1 MPRKTTVS
9 LVLGSGGA
17 RGMAHIGIIHW
28 LEEHNFEIK
37 TIAGSSIGALIGG
50 VYGAGKLDVYE
61 KWVRALQ
68 KRDVINL
75 LDFAFSRSGLFSG
88 ERIMQTLKDLLGDIN
103 IEDLPIKFTAVAS
116 DLDAE
121 KEVWFDDGPLFDA
134 IRASIS
140 IPTIFTPVHYNGH
153 LLVDGAM
160 LNPIP
165 VAPTLT
171 DMTDITIA
179 VSLSGKR
186 KPLPLEMPIQ
196 KAKPKLIDNGYL
208 SAISSY
214 IEKLQQKYN
223 APAIKQT
230 HVLDVVMK
238 TYESMSNTITRFKLA
253 GYNFDY
259 LVEVPSNSC
268 KILEFHKA
276 NEMIE
281 YGYLLAEKNLSVL
294 LTDLNSTL

>member
-1 MPRKTTVS
+1 MNNNNKTVS

-17 RGMAHIGIIHW
+17 RGLAHIGIIHW
-28 LEEHNFEIK
+28 LEEQGYEIK
-37 TIAGSSIGALIGG
+37 TIAGSSIGALVGG
-50 VYGAGKLDVYE
+50 IYAAGKLDVYE

-68 KRDVINL
+68 KNDVLKL

-88 ERIMQTLKDLLGDIN
+88 DKIMQTLEELLGDVK
-103 IEDLPIKFTAVAS
+103 IEELPIKFTAVAS

-121 KEVWFDDGPLFDA
+121 KEVWFDDGSLFEA

-140 IPTIFTPVHYNGH
+140 IPTIFTPVNYRGH
-153 LLVDGAM
+153 MLVDGAM

-186 KPLPLEMPIQ
+186 DPDLHTKKIQ
-196 KAKPKLIDNGYL
+196 EKTIENTYL
-208 SAISSY
+208 QAISSY
-214 IEKLQQKYN
+214 IEKLQQKYIGE
-223 APAIKQT
+223 AVEQA
-230 HVLDVVMK
+230 DVFDVIMK
-238 TYESMSNTITRFKLA
+238 TYESMQNTITRFKLA
-253 GYNFDY
+253 GYNFDH
-259 LVEVPSNSC
+259 LLEVPANSC

-276 NEMIE
+276 NEMIDF
-281 YGYLLAEKNLSVL
+281 GYELAEKQLSHHL
-294 LTDLNSTL
+294 

>member
-1 MPRKTTVS
+1 MKNKKKTIS

-17 RGMAHIGIIHW
+17 RGLAHIGIIHW
-28 LEEHNFEIK
+28 LEEQDYEIK

-50 VYGAGKLDVYE
+50 VYASGKLDVYE

-68 KRDVINL
+68 KKDVLKL

-88 ERIMQTLKDLLGDIN
+88 DKIMQTLEELLGDVK

-121 KEVWFDDGPLFDA
+121 KEVWFDDGSLFEA

-140 IPTIFTPVHYNGH
+140 IPTIFTPVTYRGH
-153 LLVDGAM
+153 MLVDGAM

-165 VAPTLT
+165 VAPTLV

-186 KPLPLEMPIQ
+186 DPDLHTKQTQET
-196 KAKPKLIDNGYL
+196 NVENTYL
-208 SAISSY
+208 QAISSY
-214 IEKLQQKYN
+214 IDKLQQKYIGQ
-223 APAIKQT
+223 AVEQA
-230 HVLDVVMK
+230 DVFDVIMK
-238 TYESMSNTITRFKLA
+238 TYESMQNTITRFKLA
-253 GYNFDY
+253 GYTFDH
-259 LVEVPSNSC
+259 LLEVPTNSC

-276 NEMIE
+276 NEMIDF
-281 YGYLLAEKNLSVL
+281 GYELAEKQLSHHL
-294 LTDLNSTL
+294 

>member
-1 MPRKTTVS
+1 MNESQKTVS

-17 RGMAHIGIIHW
+17 RGLAHIGIIHW
-28 LEEHNFEIK
+28 LEEHGYKIT

-50 VYGAGKLDVYE
+50 VYSAGKLDDYE

-68 KRDVINL
+68 KKDVIKL

-88 ERIMQTLKDLLGDIN
+88 DKIMQTLKELIGDIN

-116 DLDAE
+116 DLDTE

-140 IPTIFTPVHYNGH
+140 IPTIFTPVRHNGH
-153 LLVDGAM
+153 MLIDGAV

-165 VAPTLT
+165 VAPTLS

-186 KPLPLEMPIQ
+186 VYNAPPIVS
-196 KAKPKLIDNGYL
+196 PKKNIENGYL
-208 SAISSY
+208 SAISNY
-214 IEKLQQKYN
+214 IDKLQQKYRN
-223 APAIKQT
+223 QEVDQT
-230 HVLDVVMK
+230 DVFDVIMK
-238 TYESMSNTITRFKLA
+238 TYESMQNTITRFKLA
-253 GYNFDY
+253 GYNFDH
-259 LVEVPSNSC
+259 LLEVPSNTC
-268 KILEFHKA
+268 KILEFHRA
-276 NEMIE
+276 SEMIDF
-281 YGYLLAEKNLSVL
+281 GYELAEKQLSGHL
-294 LTDLNSTL
+294 

>member
-1 MPRKTTVS
+1 MNKNNKTIS

-17 RGMAHIGIIHW
+17 RGLAHIGIIRW
-28 LEEHNFEIK
+28 LEEQGYEIQ
-37 TIAGSSIGALIGG
+37 TIAGSSIGALVGG
-50 VYGAGKLDVYE
+50 VYCAGKLDVYE

-68 KRDVINL
+68 KKDVIKL

-88 ERIMQTLKDLLGDIN
+88 DRIMQTLKELLGDVK

-116 DLDAE
+116 DLDTE
-121 KEVWFDDGPLFDA
+121 KEVWFDDGSLFNA

-140 IPTIFTPVHYNGH
+140 IPTIFTPVNYRGH
-153 LLVDGAM
+153 MLVDGAM

-186 KPLPLEMPIQ
+186 VPELNCKPTQPAVIEN
-196 KAKPKLIDNGYL
+196 KYL
-208 SAISSY
+208 QAISSY
-214 IEKLQQKYN
+214 IDKLQQKYISQEVEQ
-223 APAIKQT
+223 A
-230 HVLDVVMK
+230 DVFDVIMK
-238 TYESMSNTITRFKLA
+238 TYESMQNTITRFKLA
-253 GYNFDY
+253 GYNFDH
-259 LVEVPSNSC
+259 LLEVPANTC

-276 NEMIE
+276 NEMIDF
-281 YGYLLAEKNLSVL
+281 GYELAEKQLSHHL
-294 LTDLNSTL
+294 

>member
-1 MPRKTTVS
+1 MKNKKKTIS

-17 RGMAHIGIIHW
+17 RGLAHIGIIHW
-28 LEEHNFEIK
+28 LEEQGYEIK

-50 VYGAGKLDVYE
+50 IYAAGKLDIYE

-68 KRDVINL
+68 KKDVLNL

-88 ERIMQTLKDLLGDIN
+88 DKIMQTLEELLGDVK

-121 KEVWFDDGPLFDA
+121 KEVWFDDGSLFEA

-140 IPTIFTPVHYNGH
+140 IPTIFTPVTYRGH
-153 LLVDGAM
+153 MLVDGAM

-165 VAPTLT
+165 VAPTLV

-179 VSLSGKR
+179 VSLRGKR
-186 KPLPLEMPIQ
+186 DPDLHTQ
-196 KAKPKLIDNGYL
+196 KAQETKIENTYL
-208 SAISSY
+208 QAISSY
-214 IEKLQQKYN
+214 IEKLQQKYIGE
-223 APAIKQT
+223 AVEQA
-230 HVLDVVMK
+230 DVFDVIMK
-238 TYESMSNTITRFKLA
+238 TYESMQNTITRFKLA
-253 GYNFDY
+253 GYNFDH
-259 LVEVPSNSC
+259 LLEVPANSC

-276 NEMIE
+276 NEMIDF
-281 YGYLLAEKNLSVL
+281 GYQLAKEQLAHQLQPN
-294 LTDLNSTL
+294 